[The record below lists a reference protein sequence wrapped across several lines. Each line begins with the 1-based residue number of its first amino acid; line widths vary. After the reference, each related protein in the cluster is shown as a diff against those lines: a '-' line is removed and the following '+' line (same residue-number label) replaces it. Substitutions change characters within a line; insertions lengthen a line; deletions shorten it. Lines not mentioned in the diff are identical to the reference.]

1 MTQPAAPG
9 APALGAPGAQAGP
22 GAQAAPAAQ
31 AAARQP
37 AFLDM
42 PLRDFLGALAS
53 GTPAPGGGT
62 SAALAV
68 TLGAGLCAMAA
79 RLSAR
84 QLGGDTVSELTNQ
97 AERILAASASLLQ
110 ADAESYGRVISAMRS
125 PAGADP
131 AGRERAVAAALS
143 GAADVP
149 LDIIALGAEA
159 AALAARLADAGN
171 PALRGDAVTAAV
183 LADAGARAAAVL
195 VGINLTAVPHDER
208 HARAGL
214 LLAEAARSAG
224 EASRPSG

>member
-9 APALGAPGAQAGP
+9 APGASAGP
-22 GAQAAPAAQ
+22 GTAEPGTPAALAAPAAPG
-31 AAARQP
+31 QP

-42 PLRDFLGALAS
+42 PLREFLGALAS

-62 SAALAV
+62 AAALAV
-68 TLGAGLCAMAA
+68 TLGAGLCAMTA

-84 QLGGDTVSELTNQ
+84 QLDGDTVTELTNQ

-159 AALAARLADAGN
+159 AALAARLAADGN

-183 LADAGARAAAVL
+183 LAEAGARAAAVL
-195 VGINLTAVPHDER
+195 VGINLAAVPDDER
-208 HARAGL
+208 HARAGS
-214 LLAEAARSAG
+214 LLAAAARSAG
-224 EASRPSG
+224 PASRPPG